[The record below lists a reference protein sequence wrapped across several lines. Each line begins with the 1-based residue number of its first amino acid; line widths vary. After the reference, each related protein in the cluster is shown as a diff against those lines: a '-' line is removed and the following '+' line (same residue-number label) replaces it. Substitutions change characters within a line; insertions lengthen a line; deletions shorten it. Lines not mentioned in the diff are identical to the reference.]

1 MYGLGSH
8 PVPKWNIRIT
18 FGSRGGGGGGGGGAL
33 RYIGGPHPCTYFA
46 EEGVFIKNSACP
58 RFCKSRVLFCTQV
71 RSMGDENPLTIHEIY
86 MVLTPSDSRSDWA
99 SECAAAKQ
107 AEDYKI

>member
-1 MYGLGSH
+1 
-8 PVPKWNIRIT
+8 
-18 FGSRGGGGGGGGGAL
+18 
-33 RYIGGPHPCTYFA
+33 
-46 EEGVFIKNSACP
+46 
-58 RFCKSRVLFCTQV
+58 
-71 RSMGDENPLTIHEIY
+71 MGDENPLTIHEIY